1 MLLRVTL
8 FLISWGAIACGS
20 SEWVHPT
27 KPKDQFLQDWN
38 ACENRML
45 RDPKL
50 QQGNKFLLNQAT
62 ERCVMKDG
70 WILREKG

>member
-1 MLLRVTL
+1 MRLTAPFVLVFCGL
-8 FLISWGAIACGS
+8 VACGS

-38 ACENRML
+38 ACESRML

-50 QQGNKFLLNQAT
+50 QQGNKFLLDQAT

-70 WILREKG
+70 WILREQR

>member
-1 MLLRVTL
+1 MQLISL
-8 FLISWGAIACGS
+8 FLLVSCGLISCGS

-38 ACENRML
+38 ACESNML

-50 QQGNKFLLNQAT
+50 QQGNKFLLSQAT
-62 ERCVMKDG
+62 ERCLMKDG
-70 WILREKG
+70 WILREQ